1 MHVYNTVKEKQQWQV
16 SHIFFYFLQVCG
28 NTEAVKLMNEWLC
41 QWRERGFQ
49 ASQDFLRSDAEN
61 SQDADYNCS
70 ESDSD
75 SENTDCLKNVLLI
88 IGPVGVCDKIFYH
101 ETVFSCFYIAFWL
114 YIVAEWEIC
123 SCLCMY

>member
-1 MHVYNTVKEKQQWQV
+1 
-16 SHIFFYFLQVCG
+16 
-28 NTEAVKLMNEWLC
+28 MNEWLC

-101 ETVFSCFYIAFWL
+101 ETVFFLLLHCFL
-114 YIVAEWEIC
+114 IVHVLQSGKSAAVYACTKEQGFKIIEV
-123 SCLCMY
+123 